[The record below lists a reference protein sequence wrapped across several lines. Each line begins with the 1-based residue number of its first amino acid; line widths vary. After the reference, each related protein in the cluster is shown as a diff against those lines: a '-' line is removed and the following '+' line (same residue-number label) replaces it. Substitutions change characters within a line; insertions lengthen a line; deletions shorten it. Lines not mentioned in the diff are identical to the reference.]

1 MAKSTP
7 KKDEAGGDA
16 KAGSDAKAGGDA
28 KPKKKVKAKLL
39 IIVGIALVLLLGGG
53 TAFVLLLKK
62 NAAGG
67 HAEAKAHPAKPPM
80 FVNLEPFTVNLQAEN
95 GEQYLQT
102 VVTLKIAEKEVEE
115 QITVY
120 MPELRHRILLLLS
133 GKKASEISGPEER
146 EKLSDE
152 IRRQVNIV
160 LYAASGHKPPVRTPA
175 RPIGKVAAI
184 VTAPAHAASPEDPIQ
199 GVLFTSFIVQ

>member
-7 KKDEAGGDA
+7 KKDEADGE
-16 KAGSDAKAGGDA
+16 SKAGGEA
-28 KPKKKVKAKLL
+28 KPKKGKGKLL
-39 IIVGIALVLLLGGG
+39 MIVGIALVLLLGGG
-53 TAFVLLLKK
+53 AAFVVLLKK

-67 HAEAKAHPAKPPM
+67 HEEAKAQPMKPPI
-80 FVNLEPFTVNLQAEN
+80 FVNLEPFTVNLQPEN
-95 GEQYLQT
+95 GEQYLQA
-102 VVTLKIAEKEVEE
+102 VVALKISEKEVEE
-115 QITVY
+115 QIKVY

-146 EKLSDE
+146 DMLSGE
-152 IRRQVNIV
+152 IRRQVNTV
-160 LYAASGHKPPVRTPA
+160 LYAASGRKPPEHTPA

-199 GVLFTSFIVQ
+199 GVLFTSFIIQ

>member
-7 KKDEAGGDA
+7 KKDEVAGDT
-16 KAGSDAKAGGDA
+16 KAGEEA
-28 KPKKKVKAKLL
+28 KPKKGKAKLL
-39 IIVGIALVLLLGGG
+39 IIVSVALVLLLGGG

-67 HAEAKAHPAKPPM
+67 HEEAKAHPAKPPM
-80 FVNLEPFTVNLQAEN
+80 FVNLEPFTVNLQPEN
-95 GEQYLQT
+95 GEQYLQA
-102 VVTLKIAEKEVEE
+102 VVALKISEKEVEE
-115 QITVY
+115 QVKVY
-120 MPELRHRILLLLS
+120 MPELRHKILLLLS

-152 IRRQVNIV
+152 IRRQVNAV
-160 LYAASGHKPPVRTPA
+160 LYAASGRKPPVLTPA
-175 RPIGKVAAI
+175 RPIGKVSAV
-184 VTAPAHAASPEDPIQ
+184 VTAPARAASPEDPIQ